1 MIVIKDKL
9 DKNQILYHLIKSAV
23 NDDCTIQICD
33 FGLARSMEGVHLKE
47 VEIEEEKQLDLTE
60 LIQPVPLKIG
70 KKSVSEFSASKK
82 SSNSS
87 KKNKSNSSIRLN
99 EEFNPENKESS
110 TPFNMRKQAIETKRP
125 ALTMIANPGQSMATI
140 SESRDE
146 QNSTITSWY

>member
-1 MIVIKDKL
+1 
-9 DKNQILYHLIKSAV
+9 
-23 NDDCTIQICD
+23 
-33 FGLARSMEGVHLKE
+33 MEGVHLKE

-87 KKNKSNSSIRLN
+87 KKNKSNSSNRLN

-110 TPFNMRKQAIETKRP
+110 TPFNMRK
-125 ALTMIANPGQSMATI
+125 
-140 SESRDE
+140 
-146 QNSTITSWY
+146 